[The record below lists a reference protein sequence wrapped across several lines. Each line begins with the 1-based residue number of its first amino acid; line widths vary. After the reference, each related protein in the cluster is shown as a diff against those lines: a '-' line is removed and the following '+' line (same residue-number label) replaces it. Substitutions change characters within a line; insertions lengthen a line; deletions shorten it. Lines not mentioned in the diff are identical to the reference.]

1 MLEDLFEYTLRGL
14 LLAVLY
20 FEITRAND
28 TTLPNVLLFT
38 SLYIIMIVGANLAN
52 IDTNVVTSAFFT
64 KTIFTL
70 VDERIRK
77 RSETQKETP

>member
-28 TTLPNVLLFT
+28 TSVPNIMLFT
-38 SLYIIMIVGANLAN
+38 SLYIIMVIGANLAN
-52 IDTNVVTSAFFT
+52 IDTNVVTTAFFT

-77 RSETQKETP
+77 RDSAK